1 MLPDVFAPY
10 YNKRE
15 HLRLMKYLNMY
26 DVKKMIVMGLNIE
39 SLQFIQAINKE
50 FPNVGIKVM
59 DFNRDNTVVEMLGP
73 DIGDEILKE
82 YMKRGNQFYVQF
94 Q

>member
-1 MLPDVFAPY
+1 
-10 YNKRE
+10 
-15 HLRLMKYLNMY
+15 MKYLNMY

-59 DFNRDNTVVEMLGP
+59 DFNRDNTVVEMLGS